1 MLVDLARS
9 LVPAGTEQ
17 ASPDADSPPIDWA
30 SLIDLD
36 GESPYRN

>member
-9 LVPAGTEQ
+9 LAPAGSEL
-17 ASPDADSPPIDWA
+17 ASTDADSSPIDWA

-36 GESPYRN
+36 GESPYRS